1 MSTIATD
8 QSLTWAGFNAA
19 VDANLSTDKNRLTEG
34 EEKDNWIKSAVKELQ
49 EFIPSMKLGHQSI
62 YLPSD
67 LAPHGDAS
75 RGVLPPGKVTSV
87 HIVKVTK
94 NLDGTTDEEER
105 HPLSRIDWKDRNR
118 MIHAQLD
125 VTGGTGF
132 ICRDPESYTFYV
144 YPRIAENMMVD
155 FWWNGLKDDFS
166 HADSV
171 PFTRFQAECVAYFVR
186 REMRR
191 DMEEEIGLFNSF
203 NKSYV
208 DRRLSIYR
216 EYMDAL

>member
-1 MSTIATD
+1 MSTVATD
-8 QSLTWAGFNAA
+8 QSLTWSGFKAA
-19 VDANLSTDKNRLTEG
+19 VDDNLSTDKDRLSEGTEK
-34 EEKDNWIKSAVKELQ
+34 ENWIKSAIKELQ
-49 EFIPSMKLGHQSI
+49 TFIPSLKLGHQSI

-67 LAPHGDAS
+67 VSPHGDAS

-94 NLDGTTDEEER
+94 KEDDTTDEEER
-105 HPLSRIDWKDRNR
+105 HPLTRMDWKDRYR
-118 MIHAQLD
+118 MVHGQLD

-144 YPRIAENMMVD
+144 YPRIAENMMID
-155 FWWNGLKDDFS
+155 FWWNGLKDDW
-166 HADSV
+166 ADTEAV
-171 PFTRFQAECVAYFVR
+171 PYTRFVAECVAFYVR

-203 NKSYV
+203 NASYV
-208 DRRLSIYR
+208 ERRLAIYR